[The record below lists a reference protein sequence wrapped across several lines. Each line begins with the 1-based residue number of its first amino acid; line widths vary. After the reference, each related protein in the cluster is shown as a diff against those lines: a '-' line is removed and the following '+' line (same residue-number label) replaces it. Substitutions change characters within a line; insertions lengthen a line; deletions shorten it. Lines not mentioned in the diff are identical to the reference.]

1 LTITADHPPGC
12 QARPSPAPRRCDAG
26 IVRFTARD
34 AAGLVLAGDMYGA
47 PYDLLASAWGVTTPR
62 VRAIMCRW
70 RRAGLAETGQIGP
83 GPAWCWLTP
92 AGMRA
97 AALKFPSRQPPLARL
112 AHIRAVLATRIE
124 LESAGEF
131 AAGSAWWRSERRIR
145 AAAGLSKVHVPDA
158 EVHWP
163 DEPASPYPGETWA
176 IEAELTPKGSVRTT
190 AIMTGLLTRP
200 GGSGAGARPR
210 YDYVVYL
217 CAPAALPGVRRAAA
231 LMPGALTAGDRLSV
245 RDLPEGAML

>member
-1 LTITADHPPGC
+1 LTITTDHPASRAG
-12 QARPSPAPRRCDAG
+12 RPPPARRCDAG
-26 IVRFTARD
+26 TVRFTARD
-34 AAGLVLAGDMYGA
+34 ATGLVLTGDMYGA
-47 PYDLLASAWGVTTPR
+47 PYDLLAASMGVSTER

-83 GPAWCWLTP
+83 GPAWCWLTA

-97 AALKFPSRQPPLARL
+97 AGLRFVPRQPPLARL
-112 AHIRAVLATRIE
+112 AHIRAVLAVRIA
-124 LESAGEF
+124 LESGDEF
-131 AAGSAWWRSERRIR
+131 TAGSAWWRSERRIR
-145 AAAGLSKVHVPDA
+145 AAAGLTKDHVPDA

-200 GGSGAGARPR
+200 GAGGHGVTRPL
-210 YDYVVYL
+210 YDFVVYL
-217 CAPAALPGVRRAAA
+217 CAPAALPGVRRAAG
-231 LMPGALTAGDRLSV
+231 LMAPALTGGDRLAV
-245 RDLPEGAML
+245 RELPEGALL